1 MDHLDK
7 KIIKMLKE
15 NSRESHKSIGEKIH
29 LTGQAVGVRIK
40 NLEESGVI
48 QGYTIKE
55 KISRVQLIT
64 VYMNSTNFEQF
75 ENFIKQSDKVE
86 EFHKISGDGC
96 YFIKTSFSEEELDPF
111 LTKLANYARYK
122 INTSIKTI
130 R

>member
-7 KIIKMLKE
+7 KIVKILKD

-29 LTGQAVGVRIK
+29 LTGQAVGIRIK
-40 NLEESGVI
+40 NLEELGVI
-48 QGYTIKE
+48 QRYTIKE
-55 KISRVQLIT
+55 RTNNTQLIT

-75 ENFIKQSDKVE
+75 ENFIKQTNKIE
-86 EFHKISGDGC
+86 EFHKISGEGC

-111 LTKLANYARYK
+111 LIKLANYARYK
-122 INTSIKTI
+122 INTSIKSI